1 MRRNERQRRKD
12 ATSPCKN
19 IPVNDYQLLFPSRA
33 SLYCV
38 PVARANLETKDGW
51 KARSDWPSGPWLF
64 SLIGPRDRTHP
75 VMAALSFPGTL
86 CVRACT
92 LQAASTT
99 PCRHP
104 ARFPSPPLFQSPSYL
119 AHQSP
124 PPFAAAALVP
134 RIISKY
140 NHWLPCTGCV
150 HMYMSYVGN
159 ALIHIYTE
167 LSESWPAGHF
177 LPHALPVSPSLRYES
192 TNVIS

>member
-1 MRRNERQRRKD
+1 MRDRMRKNETEWAIEGERHH
-12 ATSPCKN
+12 SPRKN

-51 KARSDWPSGPWLF
+51 KARSDWPSGPWLL

-99 PCRHP
+99 PCRHDSP
-104 ARFPSPPLFQSPSYL
+104 TLPPSSLPSTWLASHPRHTRQPPSYL
-119 AHQSP
+119 ELYQN
-124 PPFAAAALVP
+124 
-134 RIISKY
+134 II
-140 NHWLPCTGCV
+140 TGCRV
-150 HMYMSYVGN
+150 QV
-159 ALIHIYTE
+159 ACICI
-167 LSESWPAGHF
+167 
-177 LPHALPVSPSLRYES
+177 
-192 TNVIS
+192 

>member
-1 MRRNERQRRKD
+1 MRDRMRRNQTKWATEGERRH
-12 ATSPCKN
+12 SPRKN

-51 KARSDWPSGPWLF
+51 KARSDWPSGPWLL

-99 PCRHP
+99 PCRHDSP
-104 ARFPSPPLFQSPSYL
+104 TLPSPSSLPPTWLTSHPRHSRQPPSYL
-119 AHQSP
+119 ELYQN
-124 PPFAAAALVP
+124 
-134 RIISKY
+134 IITSCRVQVACICICLY
-140 NHWLPCTGCV
+140 A
-150 HMYMSYVGN
+150 GN
-159 ALIHIYTE
+159 AHSHIYRGVRVVARG
-167 LSESWPAGHF
+167 PF
-177 LPHALPVSPSLRYES
+177 SPTTCFPRFP
-192 TNVIS
+192 